1 MICPK
6 MRKGVAVSDESRKKG
21 RSIPI
26 LLHLMPQNPANN
38 DKVIFASILYL
49 QKQVEIF
56 SISMNM
62 R

>member
-1 MICPK
+1 

-21 RSIPI
+21 ISIPI

-38 DKVIFASILYL
+38 DKTIFDVIWYL
-49 QKQVEIF
+49 QKQVDIF